1 MINIYIN
8 GLSGKMGTSL
18 KGIVDKNKDFKLVP
32 QFNINNFIDVVID
45 FSRPESSI
53 GVLKECSKNK
63 IPFITGTTGFTEND
77 QEMIKKFSKNIPVLI
92 SSNFSLGIFQLKKSI
107 INFLKKNKK
116 KITCRIDDIHHKQ
129 KVDSPSGT
137 AMDLKKIVEKF
148 DKNNIVDSI
157 CINSQRIGNHF
168 GIHAVTFFNEN
179 ESIKFSHEALSREI
193 FSQTALDVSKE
204 LINKDSGLYILEDFI
219 FLK

>member
-77 QEMIKKFSKNIPVLI
+77 KEMIKKFSKNIPVLI
-92 SSNFSLGIFQLKKSI
+92 SSNFSLGIFQLKKSV
-107 INFLKKNKK
+107 INFLKKNKT

-129 KVDSPSGT
+129 KFDSPSGT
-137 AMDLKKIVEKF
+137 ALDLKKIVETF
-148 DKNNIVDSI
+148 DENNIVDSI
-157 CINSQRIGNHF
+157 SINSDRTGNHF
-168 GIHAVTFFNEN
+168 GIHTITFFNED
-179 ESIKFSHEALSREI
+179 ESIKFMHEALSREI
-193 FSQTALDVSKE
+193 FSQTALDVSKK

>member
-77 QEMIKKFSKNIPVLI
+77 KEMIKKFSKNIPVLI
-92 SSNFSLGIFQLKKSI
+92 SSNFSLGIFQLKKSV
-107 INFLKKNKK
+107 INFLKKNNT

-129 KVDSPSGT
+129 KFDSPSGT
-137 AMDLKKIVEKF
+137 ALDLKKIVETF
-148 DKNNIVDSI
+148 DENNIVDSI
-157 CINSQRIGNHF
+157 SINSDRTGNHF
-168 GIHAVTFFNEN
+168 GIHTITFFNED
-179 ESIKFSHEALSREI
+179 ESIKFMHEALSREI
-193 FSQTALDVSKE
+193 FSQTALDVSKK

>member
-1 MINIYIN
+1 MINIHIN
-8 GLSGKMGTSL
+8 GLSGKMGSSL

-32 QFNINNFIDVVID
+32 QFHINNFIDVVID

-53 GVLKECSKNK
+53 DILKECSKNR

-77 QEMIKKFSKNIPVLI
+77 QEMIKKFSKNIPILI

-107 INFLKKNKK
+107 INFLKKNKT
-116 KITCRIDDIHHKQ
+116 KITCHIDDIHHKQ

-137 AMDLKKIVEKF
+137 AIDLKKIVEKF
-148 DKNNIVDSI
+148 DENNIVDSI
-157 CINSQRIGNHF
+157 SINSDRTGNHF
-168 GIHAVTFFNEN
+168 GIHIITFFNED
-179 ESIKFSHEALSREI
+179 ESIKFMHEALSREI
-193 FSQTALDVSKE
+193 FSQTALDVSKK

>member
-1 MINIYIN
+1 MINIHIN

-32 QFNINNFIDVVID
+32 QFNINNVIDVVID

-53 GVLKECSKNK
+53 SVLKECSKNK

-77 QEMIKKFSKNIPVLI
+77 KEMIKKFSKNIPVLI
-92 SSNFSLGIFQLKKSI
+92 SSNFSLGVFQLKKSI
-107 INFLKKNKK
+107 INFLKKNKT
-116 KITCRIDDIHHKQ
+116 KITCHIDDIHHKQ

-137 AMDLKKIVEKF
+137 ALDLKKIVETF
-148 DKNNIVDSI
+148 DENNIVDSI
-157 CINSQRIGNHF
+157 SINSDRTGNHF
-168 GIHAVTFFNEN
+168 GIHTITFFNED
-179 ESIKFSHEALSREI
+179 ESIKFMHEALSREI
-193 FSQTALDVSKE
+193 FSQTALDVSKK

-219 FLK
+219 FSK